1 MGENELRWQLRQ
13 LPRELDPPRDLW
25 PGIAARLPGPDQLH
39 LVVAGAESLH
49 QARQCER
56 HAIDFGWPGFG
67 DHSNSQCRIFGL
79 KVFHQQVFGRCM
91 FHEPMLPC

>member
-1 MGENELRWQLRQ
+1 MLVLPGANELDGVLTLTQLH
-13 LPRELDPPRDLW
+13 
-25 PGIAARLPGPDQLH
+25 DQL
-39 LVVAGAESLH
+39 G
-49 QARQCER
+49 QRQC

-91 FHEPMLPC
+91 FHEPHIAVLI